1 MINCIYIDERH
12 PGAAEL
18 IAGADLR
25 LQLLCGAAIGSH
37 ECERE
42 RAMLAFHGGSRLPA
56 GGGALFIVGPPAS
69 RRNRPPGTND
79 YDHLEQTPT
88 SDPGAAHELWEG
100 YALTPDG
107 EVDPEAQAFWKI
119 RFRGCLEHNPT
130 PDLPVAT
137 RHLFDA
143 MDKMCRGGLP
153 DLTMA
158 MAALGKAVEEG
169 TRRAPASLD
178 ESAQHM

>member
-1 MINCIYIDERH
+1 MINCIYIGEPPNEPRRDNV
-12 PGAAEL
+12 AEL
-18 IAGADLR
+18 IGGADLR
-25 LQLLCGAAIGSH
+25 LKLVCGADVGSH

-42 RAMLAFHGGSRLPA
+42 RAMLVFCGGSKLPA

-79 YDHLEQTPT
+79 YDHLERTPT

-107 EVDPEAQAFWKI
+107 QVDPDAQAFWKI

-130 PDLPVAT
+130 PDFPVAT

-143 MDKMCRGGLP
+143 MDKMCRAGLP

-158 MAALGKAVEEG
+158 MAALERAVGEEG
-169 TRRAPASLD
+169 NRRAPA
-178 ESAQHM
+178 